1 MLITAENIGMTKIG
15 KYKSVVG
22 REVQEVDLYL
32 DINNRKYYLDVNGDF
47 FEIDAILLAEL
58 MRKSKI
64 DFHNYSVED
73 GIVSEYKYILDDI
86 EMTIVM
92 KTKDLREV
100 AVLNRVYTE
109 PMREAVL
116 RGDKVT
122 YS

>member
-32 DINNRKYYLDVNGDF
+32 DIVNRKYYLDVNGDF

-122 YS
+122 CS

>member
-22 REVQEVDLYL
+22 REIQEVDLYL
-32 DINNRKYYLDVNGDF
+32 DINNRKYYLDINGDF
-47 FEIDAILLAEL
+47 IEIDGIHIAEI

-64 DFHNYSVED
+64 DFHTYSVED

-86 EMTIVM
+86 ELTLVM
-92 KTKDLREV
+92 RTKDLREV

-109 PMREAVL
+109 PIREAVL

>member
-32 DINNRKYYLDVNGDF
+32 DIVNRKYYLDVNGDF

-122 YS
+122 FS

>member
-32 DINNRKYYLDVNGDF
+32 DINNRKYYLDINGDF
-47 FEIDAILLAEL
+47 IEIDGIHIAEI

-64 DFHNYSVED
+64 DFHTYSVED

-86 EMTIVM
+86 ELTLVM
-92 KTKDLREV
+92 RTKDLREV

-109 PMREAVL
+109 PIREAVL

>member
-32 DINNRKYYLDVNGDF
+32 DINNRKYYLDINGDF
-47 FEIDAILLAEL
+47 FEIDGIHLAEI

-64 DFHNYSVED
+64 DFHTYSVDD

-86 EMTIVM
+86 EMTMVM
-92 KTKDLREV
+92 KTNDLREI

-122 YS
+122 LS

>member
-32 DINNRKYYLDVNGDF
+32 DINNRKYYLDINGDF
-47 FEIDAILLAEL
+47 IEIDGIYLAEI

-64 DFHNYSVED
+64 DFHTYSVD
-73 GIVSEYKYILDDI
+73 DDIVSVYKYILDDI

-92 KTKDLREV
+92 KTNNLREI

>member
-32 DINNRKYYLDVNGDF
+32 DIVNRKYYLDVNGDF

-64 DFHNYSVED
+64 DFHTYSVED

-92 KTKDLREV
+92 KTNDLREV

>member
-32 DINNRKYYLDVNGDF
+32 DIVNRKYYLDVNGDF

-58 MRKSKI
+58 MRKYKI
-64 DFHNYSVED
+64 DFHTYSVED

-109 PMREAVL
+109 PMREALL
-116 RGDKVT
+116 RSDKVT
-122 YS
+122 LS

>member
-32 DINNRKYYLDVNGDF
+32 DIVNRKYYLDVNGDF

-64 DFHNYSVED
+64 DFHTYSVED

-92 KTKDLREV
+92 KTNDLREV

-109 PMREAVL
+109 PMREALL
-116 RGDKVT
+116 RSDKVT
-122 YS
+122 LS